1 MKNKALRI
9 CAIVL
14 AVYLICGA
22 LFYPIAGDS
31 LHQTADT
38 TETVTAKAALDVITS
53 GEVIQQSFYCE
64 YNEITTLTL
73 TVGTMAR
80 KNTDILRAE
89 ISDENGTLVIDPIY
103 IDTQVMKDH
112 SEFTLPISP
121 AIENAKDQYFTLR
134 LYSQSGTPGNA
145 VTFYYGNSVD
155 TGRVDVPVEIKDTDA
170 LYRNGVRMTDSDGSP
185 CSLCLKVGGI
195 NRHWLGPNYWFVY
208 AGVALLLIAIMAHVL
223 HCHKNGKQNI
233 ILFVVMSLYKYSF
246 LIRQLV
252 ARDFKTKY
260 KRSVL
265 GMLWSFLNPL
275 LTMSIQ
281 YVVFSTIF
289 KSSIPNFVIYLLSG
303 IICYNFFSEA
313 TSMCLMSIVGNA
325 TLINKVYM
333 PKYIYPF
340 SRTLSSSIN
349 LLLSLVPLFIM
360 MLVTRTPITPAV
372 LLLPFVLL
380 MLFLF
385 SYGVGLILATM
396 MVFFRD
402 TQFLWGIFSMLLMYL
417 TPIFYPENIIPA
429 QFMTVYKLNP
439 LYHILRFIRSI
450 LIDGVSLEPKAYL
463 FCIVLCVVPFL
474 LGVLIFK
481 KNQDKFVLNI

>member
-1 MKNKALRI
+1 MKNKATRI

-14 AVYLICGA
+14 LLYLVCGA

-38 TETVTAKAALDVITS
+38 TETVSAKAALDVITS
-53 GEVIQQSFYCE
+53 GEIIKQSFYSE
-64 YNEITTLTL
+64 YDALESLTL
-73 TVGTMAR
+73 TVGTFAR
-80 KNTDILRAE
+80 QNTDILRAE
-89 ISDENGTLVIDPIY
+89 IRNENDEVVRTVY
-103 IDTQVMKDH
+103 IDTAVMKDH
-112 SEFTLPISP
+112 SDFTIPLDPV
-121 AIENAKDQYFTLR
+121 IEEAKNQYFTLW
-134 LYSQSGTPGNA
+134 LYSQNGTPGNA

-155 TGRVDVPVEIKDTDA
+155 TGRVDIPVEVEDTEA
-170 LYRNGVRMTDSDGSP
+170 LYRNGVRMTDSDGNA
-185 CSLCLKVGGI
+185 CSLCLQVGGI
-195 NRHWLGPNYWFVY
+195 NNHWLGPNYWFVY
-208 AGVALLLIAIMAHVL
+208 GGVALLLTALLARVL
-223 HCHKNGKQNI
+223 YCHRNGKKNM
-233 ILFVVMSLYKYSF
+233 ILSVVYSLHKYNF

-252 ARDFKTKY
+252 SRDFKTKY

-281 YVVFSTIF
+281 YVVFSTLF
-289 KSSIPNFVIYLLSG
+289 KSSIPNFIVYLLSG
-303 IICYNFFSEA
+303 IVCFNFFSEA

-325 TLINKVYM
+325 TLINKVYV

-360 MLVTRTPITPAV
+360 MLATRTPITSAA

-402 TQFLWGIFSMLLMYL
+402 TQFLWGIFSMLLSYL
-417 TPIFYPENIIPA
+417 TPIFYPETIIPD

-439 LYHILRFIRSI
+439 LYHILRFMRSL

-463 FCIVLCVVPFL
+463 YCIILCVVPFL
-474 LGVLIFK
+474 VGVLIFR